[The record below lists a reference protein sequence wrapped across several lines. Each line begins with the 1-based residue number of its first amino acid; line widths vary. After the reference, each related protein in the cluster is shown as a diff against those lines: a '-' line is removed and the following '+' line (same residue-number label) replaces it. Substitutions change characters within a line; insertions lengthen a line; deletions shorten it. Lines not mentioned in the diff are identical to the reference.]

1 MLKKLVVLLSI
12 LAFAKVAFAAGAD
25 STSKKPEHEVV
36 VKGKEHEHHEKN
48 GKHKKHKNKH
58 EKHEKHEEKKH
69 EKHEE
74 HEHSKEAK

>member
-36 VKGKEHEHHEKN
+36 KGKEHEHHEKN

-58 EKHEKHEEKKH
+58 EKHEEKKH

>member
-36 VKGKEHEHHEKN
+36 KGKEHEHHEKN
-48 GKHKKHKNKH
+48 G
-58 EKHEKHEEKKH
+58 KHEKHEEKKH

-74 HEHSKEAK
+74 PEHSKEAK

>member
-36 VKGKEHEHHEKN
+36 KGKEHEHHEKN
-48 GKHKKHKNKH
+48 GKHKNKH

>member
-36 VKGKEHEHHEKN
+36 KGKEHEHHEKN
-48 GKHKKHKNKH
+48 G
-58 EKHEKHEEKKH
+58 KHEKHEEKKH

>member
-1 MLKKLVVLLSI
+1 MLRLFVILVSVF
-12 LAFAKVAFAAGAD
+12 AFSKVAFAAGAD

-36 VKGKEHEHHEKN
+36 KAKEHEHHEKN
-48 GKHKKHKNKH
+48 GKHKKHKNKQ
-58 EKHEKHEEKKH
+58 EKHEKHEEEKH

>member
-1 MLKKLVVLLSI
+1 MLRLFVILVSVF
-12 LAFAKVAFAAGAD
+12 AFSKGAFAAGAD

-36 VKGKEHEHHEKN
+36 KAKEHEHHEKN
-48 GKHKKHKNKH
+48 GKHKNKQ

-74 HEHSKEAK
+74 HDHSKEAK

>member
-25 STSKKPEHEVV
+25 STSKKPEHEVA
-36 VKGKEHEHHEKN
+36 KGKEHEHHEKN